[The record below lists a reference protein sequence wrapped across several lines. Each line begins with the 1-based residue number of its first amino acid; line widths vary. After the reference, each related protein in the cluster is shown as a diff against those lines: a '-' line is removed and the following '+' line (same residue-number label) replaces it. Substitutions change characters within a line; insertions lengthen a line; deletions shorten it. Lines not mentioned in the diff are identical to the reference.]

1 MSNLNNSFVE
11 FNKKIKLS
19 DEDRKKLLANRE
31 SLRKRMRE
39 NYSKL
44 PKEVRRELDMKF
56 QSQGSYV
63 MDTIIKPIK
72 EDYDLD
78 DGVYFV
84 GQEDKAERQ
93 EPSIFH
99 EWVKHSVDRD
109 ESYEEIIEKDTCL
122 RVKYKNRSH
131 IDLPIYYFKE
141 LHPDLAHIKKG
152 WTISDPIEFIAWF
165 EEKVNSGFQRKYL
178 TEYGTESTNYKVW
191 LNDMR
196 KKDVQIRR
204 IVRYLKAWADNIGGN
219 MPCGLIL
226 TIFVADHYQAN
237 DRDDLALRDTL
248 FSIYDLLSRDGVHCY
263 RPTTPVGEDL
273 FENTPEADKRYFLES
288 LEKFWMD
295 ASNAINASSPSVAQ
309 EIWSY
314 HLGERFKLSEL
325 DNITSRP
332 SQPSPESLK
341 PLIKEQ
347 PWFPKS
353 SF

>member
-1 MSNLNNSFVE
+1 MSNLNHSFVE

-19 DEDRKKLLANRE
+19 EEDRKKLLANRE

-84 GQEDKAERQ
+84 GREDRAERQ

-99 EWVKHSVDRD
+99 EWVKYSVDRD

-122 RVKYKNRSH
+122 RIKYKNRSH

-141 LHPDLAHIKKG
+141 LHPDLAHIKRG
-152 WTISDPIEFIAWF
+152 WTISDPIEFITWF
-165 EEKVNSGFQRKYL
+165 EGKVNSGFERKYL
-178 TEYGTESTNYKVW
+178 TEYSTESTNYKVW

-226 TIFVADHYQAN
+226 TIFVANHYQESE
-237 DRDDLALRDTL
+237 RDDLSLRDTL
-248 FSIYDLLSRDGVHCY
+248 YSIYDKLSRDGVHCL
-263 RPTTPVGEDL
+263 RPTTLVNEDL

-288 LEKFWMD
+288 LKEFCIS
-295 ASNAINASSPSVAQ
+295 ARLAIQSETCREAQ
-309 EIWSY
+309 QHWSK
-314 HLGERFKLSEL
+314 HLGSRFELSQEDRDLPKLAVP
-325 DNITSRP
+325 SR
-332 SQPSPESLK
+332 ENLK
-341 PLIKEQ
+341 PIATQK
-347 PWFPKS
+347 PWAPMN
-353 SF
+353 